1 MIRRWGLLVVGIV
14 LTGVAFVVE
23 HAFGASA
30 GTIVASVPL
39 LLVAP
44 IVAKGTDAL
53 QGRFSPSVVGILQ
66 SAFGNVAELAITILA
81 LRANLPDVVKYAI
94 VGSLLGNA
102 VLLGGVAGLLPCIR
116 AGLQPRSLM
125 FDRKLFSG
133 IATLSVI
140 SFIPIALLSTPTR
153 EIGAADREH
162 IELIVGIGLLVLGTL
177 FILSELR
184 KPHDATAA
192 HGPTE
197 NQLPLSAGVVYLA
210 VGGIMA
216 ALTSEVFVAGFTSA
230 VADIGMPL
238 AFASLVIVPLVG
250 NVAENFV
257 ALRYAWA
264 GNGDAAMSVIMHS
277 VVQIA
282 LLMTG
287 ILVVVSQFLGRT
299 PLTMQIDP
307 LLAIALGLSLIVLWM
322 VVVDGEIE
330 PIEAAGLIT
339 VFVILGTL
347 VWIENPVVG

>member
-1 MIRRWGLLVVGIV
+1 MRHWTLLAIGIA
-14 LTGVAFVVE
+14 LTAAAFVVE
-23 HAFGASA
+23 HAIGATA
-30 GTIVASVPL
+30 GTLAASVPL

-44 IVAKGTDAL
+44 IVARGTDAL

-102 VLLGGVAGLLPCIR
+102 VLLGGICGVLPCIR
-116 AGLQPRSLM
+116 SGLGLQSLR
-125 FDRKLFSG
+125 FDRRLFAG
-133 IATLSVI
+133 ITTLSVI
-140 SFIPIALLSTPTR
+140 AFMPIALLSTPTA
-153 EIGAADREH
+153 ELKTVDREH
-162 IELIVGIGLLVLGTL
+162 IELVVGIGFLVLGAL

-184 KPHDATAA
+184 KPHMPSAA
-192 HGPTE
+192 HASDP
-197 NQLPLSAGVVYLA
+197 NQLPLPVGVTYLA

-216 ALTSEVFVAGFTSA
+216 ALTSEIFVAGFTST

-257 ALRYAWA
+257 ALRYAWR
-264 GNGDAAMSVIMHS
+264 GDGDAAMSVIMHS

-287 ILVVVSQFLGRT
+287 LLVVISQFLGAT
-299 PLTMQIDP
+299 PLTMEIDP

-322 VVVDGEIE
+322 VVSDGEIE
-330 PIEAAGLIT
+330 PVEGAGLIT
-339 VFVILGTL
+339 VYVILGTL
-347 VWIENPVVG
+347 IWIENPFVG

>member
-1 MIRRWGLLVVGIV
+1 MRQWTLLAV
-14 LTGVAFVVE
+14 GVALTAAAFVIE
-23 HAFGASA
+23 HAIGATA
-30 GTIVASVPL
+30 GTLAASVPL

-44 IVAKGTDAL
+44 IVARGTDAL

-102 VLLGGVAGLLPCIR
+102 VLLGGICGLLPCIR
-116 AGLQPRSLM
+116 ARGQLRSLR
-125 FDRKLFSG
+125 FERRLFAG
-133 IATLSVI
+133 ITTLSVI
-140 SFIPIALLSTPTR
+140 AFMPIALLSTPTT
-153 EIGAADREH
+153 ALKTVDREQ
-162 IELIVGIGLLVLGTL
+162 IELVVGIGFLVLGAL

-184 KPHDATAA
+184 KPHDAAVGSHGVAA
-192 HGPTE
+192 G
-197 NQLPLSAGVVYLA
+197 QLPLPVGITYLA

-216 ALTSEVFVAGFTSA
+216 ALTSEIFVAGFTSA
-230 VADIGMPL
+230 VSDIGMPL

-257 ALRYAWA
+257 ALRYAWR
-264 GNGDAAMSVIMHS
+264 GDGDAAMSVIMHS

-287 ILVVVSQFLGRT
+287 LLVVISQFLGAT
-299 PLTMQIDP
+299 PLTMEIDP

-322 VVVDGEIE
+322 VVSDGEIE
-330 PIEAAGLIT
+330 PIEGAGLIT
-339 VFVILGTL
+339 VYVILSTL
-347 VWIENPVVG
+347 IWIENPFVG

>member
-1 MIRRWGLLVVGIV
+1 MRHWTLLAVGIA
-14 LTGVAFVVE
+14 LTAAAFVVE
-23 HAFGASA
+23 HAIGATA
-30 GTIVASVPL
+30 GTIAASVPL

-44 IVAKGTDAL
+44 IVARGTDAL

-102 VLLGGVAGLLPCIR
+102 VLLGGICGVLPCIR
-116 AGLQPRSLM
+116 SGLRLQSLR
-125 FDRKLFSG
+125 FDRRLFAG
-133 IATLSVI
+133 ITTLSVI
-140 SFIPIALLSTPTR
+140 AFMPIALLSTPTA
-153 EIGAADREH
+153 ELKTVDREH
-162 IELIVGIGLLVLGTL
+162 IELVVGIGFLVLGGL

-184 KPHDATAA
+184 KPHMPSAA
-192 HGPTE
+192 HASDPT
-197 NQLPLSAGVVYLA
+197 QLPLPVGVTYLA

-216 ALTSEVFVAGFTSA
+216 ALTSEIFVAGFTST

-257 ALRYAWA
+257 ALRYAWR
-264 GNGDAAMSVIMHS
+264 GDGDAAMSVIMHS

-287 ILVVVSQFLGRT
+287 LLVVISQFLGAT
-299 PLTMQIDP
+299 PLTMEIDP

-322 VVVDGEIE
+322 VVSDGEIE
-330 PIEAAGLIT
+330 PIEGAGLIT
-339 VFVILGTL
+339 VYVILGTL
-347 VWIENPVVG
+347 IWIENPFVG

>member
-1 MIRRWGLLVVGIV
+1 MRHWRLLAIGIA
-14 LTGVAFVVE
+14 LTAAAFVVE
-23 HAFGASA
+23 HAIGATA
-30 GTIVASVPL
+30 GTLAASVPL

-44 IVAKGTDAL
+44 IVARGTDAL

-102 VLLGGVAGLLPCIR
+102 VLLGGICGVLPCIR
-116 AGLQPRSLM
+116 SGLGLQSLR
-125 FDRKLFSG
+125 FDRRLFAG
-133 IATLSVI
+133 ITTLSVI
-140 SFIPIALLSTPTR
+140 AFMPIALLSTPTA
-153 EIGAADREH
+153 ELKTVDREH
-162 IELIVGIGLLVLGTL
+162 IELVVGIGFLVLGAL

-184 KPHDATAA
+184 KPHMPGSA
-192 HGPTE
+192 HASDP
-197 NQLPLSAGVVYLA
+197 NQLPLPVGVTYLA

-216 ALTSEVFVAGFTSA
+216 ALTSEIFVAGFTST

-257 ALRYAWA
+257 ALRYAWR
-264 GNGDAAMSVIMHS
+264 GDGDAAMSVIMHS

-287 ILVVVSQFLGRT
+287 LLVVISQFLGAT
-299 PLTMQIDP
+299 PLTMEIDP

-322 VVVDGEIE
+322 VVSDGEIE
-330 PIEAAGLIT
+330 PVEGAGLIT
-339 VFVILGTL
+339 VYVILGTL
-347 VWIENPVVG
+347 IWIENPFVG